1 MRSLLIPLI
10 ALAWLGCGYW
20 GVRRMVIDL
29 AKRQPRPIESWG
41 DVISVLCNVAIGPIA
56 LLISFVVVPSPAR
69 DFKRLNRL
77 FGVKAI
83 LICLSAGLLGC
94 GDIPR
99 YETDQALRRTIF
111 MECLKAVPPGPQS
124 TKYNDWDEV
133 ISECSSVA
141 YYQAQVCVSG
151 CGEAYNKGEK

>member
-1 MRSLLIPLI
+1 VRSLLIPLI
-10 ALAWLGCGYW
+10 ALAWLGCGVL
-20 GVRRMVIDL
+20 GARKIAQNLGPV
-29 AKRQPRPIESWG
+29 KQTG
-41 DVISVLCNVAIGPIA
+41 DAIAALVLIVFGPITVIA
-56 LLISFVVVPSPAR
+56 YVLVQFFTGASSY
-69 DFKRLNRL
+69 KWLNRL
-77 FGVKAI
+77 LGFKAI
-83 LICLSAGLLGC
+83 ILCLSAGLLGC

-111 MECLKAVPPGPQS
+111 MECLKAVPPGPQ
-124 TKYNDWDEV
+124 YNDWDEV